1 MDLKQEIKLSDLFG
15 RKSGGGGGERVAL
28 KVDVDAEAG
37 DAGDGVGEVDLAVD
51 LEPLLLLGREHAIEK
66 VARLLGSEGLELL
79 QRRQPAAHAQ
89 QRRRPRSDV
98 EVGGVLGGNALE
110 KRVDGERLRRHASE
124 LSAGDVA
131 RFRDAAGN
139 HSSEGEALAGA
150 GNTSPSAGDAEGEAN
165 HSEGGTSL
173 CGRCRYTAGLGY
185 PSYKGDCMH
194 TLRQRLNARDE
205 SGFTLIELLV
215 VLIIIGVLLAIAIPS
230 YLGFQKKAQQTAAM
244 SDVRA
249 AIPDAEA
256 WYSDNNN
263 YTGMSAALLKST
275 YDSGLVISSAGST
288 GIVTADNNNDATGQ
302 AYCISAV
309 SGGHWAHVV
318 GPGGQVVND
327 TSASADPCP

>member
-1 MDLKQEIKLSDLFG
+1 
-15 RKSGGGGGERVAL
+15 
-28 KVDVDAEAG
+28 
-37 DAGDGVGEVDLAVD
+37 
-51 LEPLLLLGREHAIEK
+51 
-66 VARLLGSEGLELL
+66 
-79 QRRQPAAHAQ
+79 
-89 QRRRPRSDV
+89 
-98 EVGGVLGGNALE
+98 
-110 KRVDGERLRRHASE
+110 
-124 LSAGDVA
+124 
-131 RFRDAAGN
+131 
-139 HSSEGEALAGA
+139 
-150 GNTSPSAGDAEGEAN
+150 
-165 HSEGGTSL
+165 
-173 CGRCRYTAGLGY
+173 
-185 PSYKGDCMH
+185 MH

-275 YDSGLVISSAGST
+275 YDSGLVISTAGST
-288 GIVTADNNNDATGQ
+288 GIGTADNNGDATGQ
-302 AYCISAV
+302 TYCISAV

-327 TSASADPCP
+327 TASSANPCP